1 MSVAF
6 LSGLSRPG
14 FNRCERTI
22 VRPRACRSGH
32 GSDQDRAPGG
42 DPAARMP
49 PFARSAD
56 GKQLSTTFAHL
67 NAGKASKVLDL
78 DREADRAEFR
88 RMVETADVVLESFQP
103 GELDA
108 KGLGYKSLAAINP
121 GL

>member
-1 MSVAF
+1 
-6 LSGLSRPG
+6 
-14 FNRCERTI
+14 
-22 VRPRACRSGH
+22 
-32 GSDQDRAPGG
+32 
-42 DPAARMP
+42 MP